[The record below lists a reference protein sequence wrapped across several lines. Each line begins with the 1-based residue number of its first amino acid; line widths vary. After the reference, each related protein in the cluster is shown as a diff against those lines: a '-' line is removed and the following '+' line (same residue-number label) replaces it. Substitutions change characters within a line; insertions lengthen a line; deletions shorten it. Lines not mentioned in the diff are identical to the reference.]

1 MSNMHGV
8 ENRGIYPDLMRKFR
22 NEGHQV
28 VIVTPRERRSGEHTN
43 LTEVDGVKILG
54 VHTLNLQKT
63 SIIEKGVGQVLV
75 ESQFKNAIKK
85 HLAGQTF
92 DLILYSTPPI
102 TFPKV
107 IAYLKR
113 RNPQA
118 RTYLLLKDIFPQ
130 NAVDLGM
137 MSKDG
142 VKGLLYRFFRKKEKR
157 LYGLSDFIGCMS
169 PANVEYVLKHN
180 PEIERQRVEVAPNS
194 VEAPCPPKGEKSKD
208 EAPCPPKGEK
218 SKDEERSPSGGSWA
232 IREKYGLPTDK
243 PIFIYGGNL
252 GKPQGIPFLISCLE
266 QNKHRTDCHF
276 VVIGN
281 GTEYQKLADWY
292 NAKLKV
298 ESLKFKDSSDVDSG
312 KYEIRSSATSP
323 KLASDSQPS
332 TVNCKLNITVMKG
345 LPKEDYDQL
354 AKACD
359 VGMIFLDHR
368 FTIPN
373 YPSRLLAYLEN
384 SMPVVCC
391 TDPNTDVGRLAEKN
405 GYGYWCESKNPAAFT
420 HIVNRMLASDREAMG
435 QRGYQFLV
443 DNYTVDK
450 CYDIIMMH
458 FQTDKD

>member
-1 MSNMHGV
+1 MSSKYGV
-8 ENRGIYPDLMRKFR
+8 ENLGIYADLMRKFR

-28 VIVTPRERRSGEHTN
+28 VIVTPRERRSGEHTD

-54 VHTLNLQKT
+54 VRTLNLQKT

-85 HLAGQTF
+85 YLAGQTF

-130 NAVDLGM
+130 NAIDLGM

-180 PEIERQRVEVAPNS
+180 PEIEQQRVEVAPNS

-208 EAPCPPKGEK
+208 EAPWPPKGEK
-218 SKDEERSPSGGSWA
+218 SKDEERSPSGGSGA
-232 IREKYGLPTDK
+232 IRKRYGLPTDK

-292 NAKLKV
+292 KLQMTNP
-298 ESLKFKDSSDVDSG
+298 
-312 KYEIRSSATSP
+312 EI
-323 KLASDSQPS
+323 QPS
-332 TVNCKLNITVMKG
+332 QAENPQQQQLSVTVMKG

-391 TDPNTDVGRLAEKN
+391 TDPNTDVGRLAEEN

-420 HIVNRMLASDREAMG
+420 HIVNRMLASDIKAMG
-435 QRGYQFLV
+435 QRGYQFLQ

-450 CYDIIMMH
+450 CYDIIMKH
-458 FQTDKD
+458 FNHV